1 MAIIKH
7 LLLPLLVICCLL
19 EFETA
24 RASGDMARCS
34 FSLSGQTL
42 SLPTAQLVAD

>member
-19 EFETA
+19 EIETA
-24 RASGDMARCS
+24 RASGDMVRRS
-34 FSLSGQTL
+34 VSQSGQTL
-42 SLPTAQLVAD
+42 SLPAQHPSAD

>member
-1 MAIIKH
+1 MAVIKH

-24 RASGDMARCS
+24 RASDDVARRTLS
-34 FSLSGQTL
+34 PSGQNLAFPTL
-42 SLPTAQLVAD
+42 HPAAD

>member
-1 MAIIKH
+1 MAVIKH

-24 RASGDMARCS
+24 RASGDMARRTLS
-34 FSLSGQTL
+34 SSGQNL
-42 SLPTAQLVAD
+42 SLPTLHPSAD